1 MYPDGVASWITEVKG
16 LDQLNRS
23 TLLLKLSLLSD
34 PRLLC
39 AVRAAVGEVAV
50 IFGFQDAEVR
60 SIVLAVDEA
69 LANVIRHAYQGVYDR
84 PIQVSF
90 YRVQVRP
97 GQGGRD
103 ALKIQIVDHG
113 APVEPERLVGRQLDD
128 IRPGGLGL
136 HFIREIMDSVTFR
149 HVGGRNY
156 LRLIKSPTPAKPS
169 GTEEEDS

>member
-1 MYPDGVASWITEVKG
+1 MNLSSVEEPDP
-16 LDQLNRS
+16 LNRS
-23 TLLLKLSLLSD
+23 ALLLKLSLLSE

-39 AVRAAVGEVAV
+39 AVRAAVGEVAMV
-50 IFGFQDAEVR
+50 SGFQDAEVR

-69 LANVIRHAYQGVYDR
+69 LANVIRHAYKGAHDR

-90 YRVQVRP
+90 YRHRLKSGTG
-97 GQGGRD
+97 GQD
-103 ALKIQIVDHG
+103 ALQILIVDKG
-113 APVEPERLVGRQLDD
+113 TPVEAERLVGRSLDD

-136 HFIREIMDSVTFR
+136 HFIRETMDSVTFR

-169 GTEEEDS
+169 GTEEEET